1 MTRTGLL
8 YPLPGLFK
16 PAGRPAK
23 ASFLYREDERG
34 GANLDQIVFDGSG
47 ASAKGALQ
55 LSADGSL
62 AAAKFSQVKFS
73 PGDNMQVE
81 ATRTGDVI
89 KVAMKGAALDARP
102 FLKYLTSSDSGR
114 SSDKTGVD
122 LDLNATLLSGD
133 NRQIV
138 SNADLRF
145 SRRGGQF
152 QSLAFSG
159 KLGGDAVQGAV
170 SRPDEG
176 PPLLRLSTSDA
187 GAFLAFADAYSHM
200 EGGKLRA
207 DIRLADNPSGTVD
220 IDNFVLRGEPV
231 MRSFANAPNA
241 EQLAARVKLDPNVV
255 SFSRLHA
262 QLSKTGSRLNVRD
275 GAIASP
281 SIGST
286 LEGWVDFQ
294 RDTVD
299 LSGVFVP
306 AYGVNNLFG
315 RLPVLG
321 LLLGGQQEGLFGLNF
336 RVTGRVS
343 DPSLSVNPLSAIAP
357 GFLRKIF
364 GVLPLPN

>member
-1 MTRTGLL
+1 
-8 YPLPGLFK
+8 
-16 PAGRPAK
+16 
-23 ASFLYREDERG
+23 
-34 GANLDQIVFDGSG
+34 
-47 ASAKGALQ
+47 
-55 LSADGSL
+55 
-62 AAAKFSQVKFS
+62 
-73 PGDNMQVE
+73 MQVE
-81 ATRTGDVI
+81 ATKTADVI

-102 FLKYLTSSDSGR
+102 FLKYLTSSDTGR

-122 LDLNATLLSGD
+122 LDLSATLLSGA

-138 SNADLRF
+138 SNAELRF
-145 SRRGGQF
+145 ARRAAQF
-152 QSLAFSG
+152 QSLSFSG
-159 KLGGDAVQGAV
+159 KLGGDAVQGAI
-170 SRPDEG
+170 SRPDDG

-187 GAFLAFADAYSHM
+187 GAFLAFIDAYSHM
-200 EGGKLRA
+200 EGGKLRT
-207 DIRLADNPSGTVD
+207 DIRLADSPSGTVD

-231 MRSFANAPNA
+231 MRSFASSPNA

-286 LEGWVDFQ
+286 LEGWVDFD

-321 LLLGGQQEGLFGLNF
+321 ALLGGGQQEGLFGVNF
-336 RVTGRVS
+336 RVTGRAS